1 MDVVVIVLLIAIIII
16 ATLAAIVMLNA
27 KWNDVHA
34 SSYVKRVSIER
45 EYDSAMLREAKVLIV
60 GKMAFITRGVEG
72 TRIIYDQQ
80 PIDDTGT
87 LITGSV
93 IDGNKITLHQLAS
106 ALVHDSINSR
116 GSDGTKLL
124 TADEWKALGH
134 EHDEH
139 KTALAYL
146 MQLGITKVQGGK
158 ADSQGTYVKKGETL
172 QTLMRD
178 LAVYALPLATGQRID
193 KPQA

>member
-1 MDVVVIVLLIAIIII
+1 MDGWAILALLIALILI
-16 ATLAAIVMLNA
+16 AFVFVYLVGKWKQDDANAYIKRITAEQQYDAALI
-27 KWNDVHA
+27 K
-34 SSYVKRVSIER
+34 
-45 EYDSAMLREAKVLIV
+45 EAKVLIV
-60 GKMAFITRGVEG
+60 GKMAFITKGVKG
-72 TRIIYDQQ
+72 TSIIYDER

-87 LITGSV
+87 PITGSV
-93 IDGNKITLHQLAS
+93 IDGNKVTLHQLAS

-134 EHDEH
+134 EHEEH
-139 KTALAYL
+139 KAALGHL

-158 ADSQGTYVKKGETL
+158 SDSQGTYVKKGETL

-193 KPQA
+193 KPQS